1 MNSLRRLFFPTSR
14 RPPRPPEDMR
24 AGALYFQDAA
34 RGAAEFARI
43 IDIGTDKLGASHIRF
58 ELIYRYRHKTMS
70 AGERTLALA
79 TFRQR
84 FPRRIADDEPAPV

>member
-1 MNSLRRLFFPTSR
+1 MNSLRRLFFPTTR
-14 RPPRPPEDMR
+14 RPPRPPEGMR
-24 AGALYFQDAA
+24 PGALYVQDGA

-43 IDIGTDKLGASHIRF
+43 IDVATDRLGASHIRF

-79 TFRQR
+79 SFEQR